1 MSSKEVTILTP
12 PREDV
17 QRFCSEHSAPPSALL
32 ELSWALVLHCYFDVC
47 TFLLDETCEDVKG
60 DDDAPVIVNFLPE
73 LADKTPAVVALQR
86 NGKQQLQDNT
96 VLHHCNANE
105 FGSSSQKIWSRL
117 QISRNSFYT
126 HNNRIDKIHDRRK
139 VCLYEAYDNPS

>member
-47 TFLLDETCEDVKG
+47 TFLLDETCEDVNG
-60 DDDAPVIVNFLPE
+60 NDDAPVIVNFLPE
-73 LADKTPAVVALQR
+73 LASKTPAVVALR
-86 NGKQQLQDNT
+86 RIGKQQSQNDT
-96 VLHHCNANE
+96 VLHCCSANE
-105 FGSSSQKIWSRL
+105 FDSSSQKIWSRL

-126 HNNRIDKIHDRRK
+126 HDNRIDEIRHRRN
-139 VCLYEAYDNPS
+139 VCLYESYDNPS